1 LKRKNPPLSEA
12 DLTRLKELEENID
25 RLEYESLLLRKKLGL
40 MTDDEED
47 RMRELEARFKMN
59 DLSRI
64 DNDDVEDTQI
74 YDERNMLNEQ

>member
-1 LKRKNPPLSEA
+1 MKRKNPPLSEA
-12 DLTRLKELEENID
+12 DLARLKELEENID

-40 MTDDEED
+40 LTDEEED

-64 DNDDVEDTQI
+64 DGDDVEDTQI
-74 YDERNMLNEQ
+74 YDDKNMLNE

>member
-1 LKRKNPPLSEA
+1 MKRKNPPLSEA
-12 DLTRLKELEENID
+12 DLARLKELEENID

-40 MTDDEED
+40 LTDEEED

-64 DNDDVEDTQI
+64 DNDEIEDT
-74 YDERNMLNEQ
+74 